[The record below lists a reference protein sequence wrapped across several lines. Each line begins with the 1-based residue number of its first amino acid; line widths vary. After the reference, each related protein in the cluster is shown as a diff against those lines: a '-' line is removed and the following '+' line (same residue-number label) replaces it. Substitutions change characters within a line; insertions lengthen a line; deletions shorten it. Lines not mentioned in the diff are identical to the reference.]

1 MRYDSGTG
9 SADFVFF
16 EVCGFSRREFLK
28 AADLQ
33 KAQVC
38 ATPSTVDALRFRR
51 KRWRVVETAKRI
63 EEIRTAMKSQE
74 TEVGMLF
81 KDQVALITGASS
93 GIGRATA
100 EAMAREGARVGVNY
114 CKNQAGAEQAAET
127 IRKAGG
133 EALIIGA
140 DVTRN
145 ADVLSMVEAVR
156 KEWGRIDILVNNAGD
171 LLGRHTLA
179 NMTEEYWDLI
189 MALNLKSAFL
199 CVKAV
204 WEEMVARKSGCIVN
218 VSSIAGR
225 NGGGPGAAAYAAAK
239 AGLLTYTKSLAKEL
253 APHGVRVN
261 GIAPGVIATP
271 FHERYSPAEVMQ
283 RLVALIPLGRAGT
296 SEEIADV
303 IVFLAS
309 PAARYLT
316 GETIEVNGGMLMD

>member
-1 MRYDSGTG
+1 
-9 SADFVFF
+9 
-16 EVCGFSRREFLK
+16 
-28 AADLQ
+28 
-33 KAQVC
+33 
-38 ATPSTVDALRFRR
+38 
-51 KRWRVVETAKRI
+51 
-63 EEIRTAMKSQE
+63 
-74 TEVGMLF
+74 MLL

-100 EAMAREGARVGVNY
+100 EAMARQGARVGVNY
-114 CKNQAGAEQAAET
+114 CKNQVGAEQAAET
-127 IRKAGG
+127 IRKAGS
-133 EALIIGA
+133 EALVLRA
-140 DVTRN
+140 NVTRN
-145 ADVLSMVEAVR
+145 ADVITMVEAVR

-171 LLGRHTLA
+171 LLARHTLA

-225 NGGGPGAAAYAAAK
+225 NGGGPGVAAYAAAK
-239 AGLLTYTKSLAKEL
+239 GGLLTYTKSLAKEL

-309 PAARYLT
+309 PAARYIT

>member
-1 MRYDSGTG
+1 
-9 SADFVFF
+9 
-16 EVCGFSRREFLK
+16 
-28 AADLQ
+28 
-33 KAQVC
+33 
-38 ATPSTVDALRFRR
+38 
-51 KRWRVVETAKRI
+51 
-63 EEIRTAMKSQE
+63 
-74 TEVGMLF
+74 MLL

-100 EAMAREGARVGVNY
+100 EAMGRQGARVGVNY
-114 CKNQAGAEQAAET
+114 CKNQVGAEQAAET
-127 IRKAGG
+127 IRKAGS
-133 EALIIGA
+133 EALVLRA
-140 DVTRN
+140 DVTRD
-145 ADVLSMVEAVR
+145 ADVLAMVEAVR

-171 LLGRHTLA
+171 LLARHTLA

-204 WEEMVARKSGCIVN
+204 WEEMVARKSGCIIN

-225 NGGGPGAAAYAAAK
+225 NGGGPGAAAYSAAK
-239 AGLLTYTKSLAKEL
+239 GGLLTYTKSLAKEL
-253 APHGVRVN
+253 APHGVRVS

-309 PAARYLT
+309 PAARYIT